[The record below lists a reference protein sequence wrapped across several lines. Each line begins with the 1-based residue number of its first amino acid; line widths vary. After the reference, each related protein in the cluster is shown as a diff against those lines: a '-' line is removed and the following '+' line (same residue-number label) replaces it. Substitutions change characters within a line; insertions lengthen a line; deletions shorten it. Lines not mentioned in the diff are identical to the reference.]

1 MRVRRTRVRGVHKYA
16 RGARIRMG
24 HARCVGRGRGH
35 TYIRGMHLRSNKE
48 TRIGQQQSKR
58 NRRITLMLI
67 IVMTITL
74 ITLTI
79 RVIGAP
85 LVATTL
91 LWIYICRTACEC
103 L

>member
-74 ITLTI
+74 ITLII

-85 LVATTL
+85 LVAT
-91 LWIYICRTACEC
+91 INARFF
-103 L
+103 